1 MHAMAKK
8 ARILVAKP
16 GLDGHDRGA
25 KVVARALRDAGMEVI
40 YTGIRQTPEQIAAT
54 VLQEDVDGVGL
65 SILSGAHNFL
75 FPKIRE
81 LLDAQ
86 GMSDVVLFGGG
97 IIPGGDIA
105 ALKES
110 GVSEIFTPGAPL
122 DEIVA
127 YVRKAVEEKWARE
140 KA

>member
-1 MHAMAKK
+1 MHAMEKK

-97 IIPGGDIA
+97 IIPGEDVA
-105 ALKES
+105 TLKKS
-110 GVSEIFTPGAPL
+110 GVSEIFTPGTPL
-122 DEIVA
+122 DDIVA

>member
-1 MHAMAKK
+1 
-8 ARILVAKP
+8 
-16 GLDGHDRGA
+16 
-25 KVVARALRDAGMEVI
+25 
-40 YTGIRQTPEQIAAT
+40 
-54 VLQEDVDGVGL
+54 
-65 SILSGAHNFL
+65 AHNFL

-110 GVSEIFTPGAPL
+110 GVSEIFTPGTPL
-122 DEIVA
+122 DDIVA
-127 YVRKAVEEKWARE
+127 YVLKTVEEKWARE